1 MGTKLTD
8 TQDVTTTGVKN
19 PATMTKFPDFGAT
32 FSVALQ
38 AGGTQTATVVLR
50 AWNTSLSAQPEI
62 LATFVLPVVGGA
74 KNGDL
79 FDSLPIFSDWDD
91 WDWNV
96 TALGAGATLRL
107 SAVGVGV

>member
-8 TQDVTTTGVKN
+8 TQDVTTTGVKS
-19 PATMTKFPDFGAT
+19 PATLSKFPEFGGT
-32 FSVALQ
+32 FTAALQ
-38 AGGTQTATVVLR
+38 AGGTQTATVQLR
-50 AWNTSLSAQPEI
+50 AWNNNTSGTPEI

-79 FDSLPIFSDWDD
+79 FDSFPVFSCWDD